1 MKRIWPIAKMTFK
14 EGLRMRVF
22 LVVLLVLGF
31 AVMRLPFALKGDETL
46 AGRLQTFLSYSLG
59 ALGLFMGFATVFMA
73 CATLTGEIRT
83 KSIHLVL
90 TKPVNRFELLAGKWI
105 GVNLLNILIVLIS
118 GAVIYGFAVFIM
130 TRPEKFVRD
139 RINIRDVI
147 WTAREAARPVLPDF
161 RAAATAYVDDQLS
174 KNSNYTQNRDLA
186 IVLREKE
193 MLEQFRLIGP
203 QRIAAFN
210 FENLTPPEREDTAM
224 QVRYKARGVPIPKD
238 EIVVIDWGI
247 LDQAT
252 GAALFP
258 LQRTEERMTELHQF
272 LLRQSNVAK
281 DGKATLLVGNPTFP
295 DAPNRYVLAFEGDD
309 ALELLYKVGSFE
321 VNFAKSLMLILF
333 RLGFLSAIGLFFGT
347 FTSFPV
353 ACFCTLSI
361 YLFCI
366 GIPWWM
372 ESIGANLPDNQAGA
386 KVDPYGSGGR
396 LVRMVLVPILTFVLP
411 DFFKYDGVDKL
422 IDGYYISWELIASGA
437 AHTIIYGLVLLALPG
452 WLIFRSRE
460 IAGVTV

>member
-1 MKRIWPIAKMTFK
+1 M
-14 EGLRMRVF
+14 
-22 LVVLLVLGF
+22 
-31 AVMRLPFALKGDETL
+31 
-46 AGRLQTFLSYSLG
+46 
-59 ALGLFMGFATVFMA
+59 
-73 CATLTGEIRT
+73 
-83 KSIHLVL
+83 
-90 TKPVNRFELLAGKWI
+90 
-105 GVNLLNILIVLIS
+105 
-118 GAVIYGFAVFIM
+118 
-130 TRPEKFVRD
+130 
-139 RINIRDVI
+139 
-147 WTAREAARPVLPDF
+147 
-161 RAAATAYVDDQLS
+161 
-174 KNSNYTQNRDLA
+174 
-186 IVLREKE
+186 
-193 MLEQFRLIGP
+193 
-203 QRIAAFN
+203 
-210 FENLTPPEREDTAM
+210 
-224 QVRYKARGVPIPKD
+224 
-238 EIVVIDWGI
+238 
-247 LDQAT
+247 
-252 GAALFP
+252 
-258 LQRTEERMTELHQF
+258 
-272 LLRQSNVAK
+272 
-281 DGKATLLVGNPTFP
+281 
-295 DAPNRYVLAFEGDD
+295 
-309 ALELLYKVGSFE
+309 
-321 VNFAKSLMLILF
+321 NFAKSLMLILF

>member
-22 LVVLLVLGF
+22 LVVLLILGF

-118 GAVIYGFAVFIM
+118 GAVIYGFAYFIM
-130 TRPEKFVRD
+130 TRPEKFARD

-147 WTAREAARPVLPDF
+147 WTAREAARPVEPDF
-161 RAAATAYVDDQLS
+161 RAAAEAYVDDQLA
-174 KNSNYTQNRDLA
+174 KNPNFTSNRDLA
-186 IVLREKE
+186 IAVQEKSFKE
-193 MLEQFRLIGP
+193 RFRQLAP
-203 QRIAAFN
+203 QQVTAYEFK
-210 FENLTPPEREDTAM
+210 NLAPPESDKTAI
-224 QVRYKARGVPIPKD
+224 QVRFKVRAIPIPKD
-238 EIVVIDWGI
+238 EIVAVSWGVR
-247 LDQAT
+247 DPDT
-252 GAALFP
+252 GELLFP
-258 LQRTEERMTELHQF
+258 LQTTDERMTEMHQF
-272 LLRQSNVAK
+272 LLKQQGVAK
-281 DGKATLLVGNPTFP
+281 DGKATLLVGNPTLAGAP
-295 DAPNRYVLAFEGDD
+295 DRHVILFEGDD
-309 ALELLYKVGSFE
+309 SLEILYKVGSFE
-321 VNFAKSLMLILF
+321 VNFLKSLLLIIF
-333 RLGFLSAIGLFFGT
+333 RLGFLSAIGLFFST

-366 GIPWWM
+366 GIPWWL
-372 ESIGANLPDNQAGA
+372 ESIGANLPANAAGA
-386 KVDPYGSGGR
+386 KVDPFGAAGG
-396 LVRMVLVPILTFVLP
+396 LVRMVLVPLLTFALP
-411 DFFKYDGVDKL
+411 DFFKYDGVEKL
-422 IDGYYISWELIASGA
+422 IDGYYISWDLVVLGA
-437 AHTIIYGLVLLALPG
+437 AHTLAYGIVLLALPG
-452 WLIFRSRE
+452 WLIFRARE